1 MERLARRRAAELA
14 LVIGCGV
21 GNLAFENVLHAK
33 TAFTIAAAA
42 VWTGYVAWR
51 WREDPGVLRAWGL
64 RLDNLAAAA
73 KVALAITL
81 PALIVCVGY
90 AYAVGNFPPPPGFW
104 IILLVYPIW
113 GVAQQ
118 FLLNSVLTRDLD
130 AVLPAWA
137 ATLLAA
143 ALFSLSHA
151 PDLPVM
157 ALTLPAGAVWV
168 LVYRRWPN
176 LWALGIAH
184 GVIGTV
190 VFYGVLGRDPTALL
204 LGRGVPFPH

>member
-1 MERLARRRAAELA
+1 MDRVGRRRAAELA
-14 LVIGCGV
+14 LVIGCGA
-21 GNLAFENVLHAK
+21 GNVVFENLLDAK
-33 TAFTIAAAA
+33 TIFMIVAAAA
-42 VWTGYVAWR
+42 WVGYVAWR
-51 WREDPGVLRAWGL
+51 WHADHEVLRAWGL

-81 PALIVCVGY
+81 PTVIGCV
-90 AYAVGNFPPPPGFW
+90 AYAFVVGNFPPPPGFW
-104 IILLVYPIW
+104 VILLVYPIW

-118 FLLNSVLTRDLD
+118 FLLNAILASDLD

-157 ALTLPAGAVWV
+157 ALTLPGGALWV
-168 LVYRRWPN
+168 LVYRRRPN

-184 GVIGTV
+184 GIIGTV
-190 VFYGVLGRDPTALL
+190 VFYGVLGRDPMALL
-204 LGRGVPFPH
+204 LGQGAPVPH